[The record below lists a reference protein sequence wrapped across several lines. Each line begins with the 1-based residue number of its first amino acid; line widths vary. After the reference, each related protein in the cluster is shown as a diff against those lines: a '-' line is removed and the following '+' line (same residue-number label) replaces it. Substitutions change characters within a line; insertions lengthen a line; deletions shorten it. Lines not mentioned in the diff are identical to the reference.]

1 MMNEEVYERIE
12 KELEKNHINEDV
24 DDVLLELAEAI
35 QEDGSENKKTVSVKY
50 GRVVVQASGHCEPD
64 EEDEE
69 ELYVWMDELVIG
81 KSRIVIEDYVM

>member
-1 MMNEEVYERIE
+1 MMNEEVYEKIE

-35 QEDGSENKKTVSVKY
+35 QEDGSENKKTVTVKY
-50 GRVVVQASGHCEPD
+50 GRAVVQASGHCEP
-64 EEDEE
+64 DEE

-81 KSRIVIEDYVM
+81 KTKIVIEDYVM